1 MVLLFLR
8 IFSVYSLCMK
18 NVKMFLLAAMLVF
31 SSYSFAQNVDK
42 ERFIKMSKQSDFVH
56 LSQGKWESQF
66 DNYFKANDTLY
77 EYSFSIFENK
87 IALDDI
93 DFETTIVKKVYGIKP
108 DTTYPYSILII
119 SPKKNKG
126 IVNWLNL
133 AQLSDDQIKIKF
145 PDQELAEQ
153 ALAVLKPKSNA
164 GFSAGNSSNQNSEQL
179 PVPASLCTNT
189 GKFINDLR
197 TNNLKYYLGRFI
209 SSGMGFT
216 FYKSAI
222 SFPNS
227 LETIIVDTS
236 ALQPNYRR
244 AEILMRSETVSNKN
258 VSSNMQAL
266 YDHINMVYAK
276 CLGGKNGFET
286 VNRDNDK
293 YSNSK
298 LQTDYTRF
306 LQNNSNG
313 LFSNLQTKSGLIVRV
328 KIKQTSQST
337 GIYTNK
343 LYIFIEEQ

>member
-1 MVLLFLR
+1 
-8 IFSVYSLCMK
+8 
-18 NVKMFLLAAMLVF
+18 MFLLAAMLVF
-31 SSYSFAQNVDK
+31 SSYSFAQYVDK
-42 ERFIKMSKQSDFVH
+42 ERFIKMSKQSDFVP
-56 LSQGKWESQF
+56 LLQGKWENINN
-66 DNYFKANDTLY
+66 NYFKANDTLY
-77 EYSFSIFENK
+77 EQYFGGLINK
-87 IALDDI
+87 IALADI
-93 DFETTIVKKVYGIKP
+93 DFGTTMIKKVYGFKT
-108 DTTYPYSILII
+108 DTIYPYSILFI
-119 SPKKNKG
+119 SPPQNKKVVSWFDHDH
-126 IVNWLNL
+126 IE
-133 AQLSDDQIKIKF
+133 IKF
-145 PDQELAEQ
+145 PDQALAEQ

-179 PVPASLCTNT
+179 PDPARLCTNT

-197 TNNLKYYLGRFI
+197 TNNLKYYLGSFI
-209 SSGMGFT
+209 SSGMGFN
-216 FYKSAI
+216 FYKSTI

-244 AEILMRSETVSNKN
+244 AEILMKSETVSNKN
-258 VSSNMQAL
+258 VSTNMQAL

-286 VNRDNDK
+286 INRDNDK

-306 LQNNSNG
+306 LQNNSTG